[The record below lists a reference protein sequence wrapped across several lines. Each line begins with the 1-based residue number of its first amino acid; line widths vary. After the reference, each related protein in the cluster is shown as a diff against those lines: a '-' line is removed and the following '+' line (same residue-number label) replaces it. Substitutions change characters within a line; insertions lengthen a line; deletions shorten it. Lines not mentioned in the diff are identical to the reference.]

1 MSSIADVVPNSHES
15 SPRNNGDEANS
26 VHGGGES
33 SDHVISSARMQNII
47 HRWYYVPES
56 FKHDFPQSFRT
67 VPSINDS
74 DRIWRTGKDVKDV
87 IGRLLGKIS
96 NDTDDNLIPPIM
108 GYFEDIVDMA
118 TKQFVDIKRRF
129 NLNGHHTDV
138 TRKMK
143 QAGKIP
149 HFLSLTTPKVS
160 TDLFPAD
167 TATELEASYKT
178 VLKRTSEELLD
189 LTIAARENMDAKL
202 RREAETVMVDIRQ
215 AAMQKWMDAQQV
227 GSQTN
232 YNRWDHVFPV
242 FDSRRNPVPLSSVIF
257 RTAMKECQAKVSR
270 ILEQEMQAKKEQHD
284 ARRRENEKRKEVL
297 RKASSIPHQE
307 AEVSVARQVE
317 KIIAPL
323 AEDVRRLKEL
333 SEKNRRALDAADPAR
348 DTGRSA
354 ASARAGTQPNAKL
367 RPEHR
372 REAPPARHTDP
383 YHGRNLRVEVREQPS
398 PGHHLPPHSAAAA
411 PADARENGSDA
422 GQRRRRKRKRRE
434 RSREDA

>member
-1 MSSIADVVPNSHES
+1 MSGMAEEAPDSEES
-15 SPRNNGDEANS
+15 FSRTNGDEAHS
-26 VHGGGES
+26 AHDGRES
-33 SDHVISSARMQNII
+33 NQEISSARLQSIF
-47 HRWYYVPES
+47 HKWYFVPDS
-56 FKHDFPQSFRT
+56 FTHDFPQAFRT

-74 DRIWRTGKDVKDV
+74 DRIWRTGKDVNDV
-87 IGRLLGKIS
+87 IGRLLCKIS

-108 GYFEDIVDMA
+108 GYFEDIVDTA

-129 NLNGHHTDV
+129 VLNEHHTDV

-149 HFLSLTTPKVS
+149 HFLLPTAPKVN

-167 TATELEASYKT
+167 ASAELEASYKI

-189 LTIAARENMDAKL
+189 LTIAVRENIDAKL
-202 RREAETVMVDIRQ
+202 RREAETVLEDIRQ

-227 GSQTN
+227 ETQTN

-242 FDSRRNPVPLSSVIF
+242 FDRRRNLVPLSSVIY
-257 RTAMKECQAKVSR
+257 RTALKECQAKVSR

-284 ARRRENEKRKEVL
+284 ARRRENEKRREVL

-307 AEVSVARQVE
+307 AEISVARQVE
-317 KIIAPL
+317 RIIAPL

-333 SEKNRRALDAADPAR
+333 SEQKNRRALDAADPAR
-348 DTGRSA
+348 DNVRSA
-354 ASARAGTQPNAKL
+354 ANARAGTQPNAKL
-367 RPEHR
+367 RPEYR
-372 REAPPARHTDP
+372 REAPRARHTDP
-383 YHGRNLRVEVREQPS
+383 QRRNLRVEVCDQPS
-398 PGHHLPPHSAAAA
+398 PGDHRPAPSAAAA
-411 PADARENGSDA
+411 SAVARENESDA
-422 GQRRRRKRKRRE
+422 GQRKRRKRKRRE